1 MISVEPEMDSKSRT
15 DYNTYSLSSSQSSS
29 SPSIETKAS
38 HESPFKSMASMSSTT
53 TTSTSITEKTS
64 GLRLRNTNVE
74 MSSHKT
80 QANEVPLFAGET
92 IVGNLR
98 ARDVTYLCPY
108 SGPIRGSLYVTNYKL
123 YFKSN
128 ECEPHFVLEVA
139 LCCVS
144 RIEKVGGATSKGEN
158 SYGIDLLCKDMRNL
172 RFAHKQE
179 NHSRRDV
186 FEKLHQFAFPL
197 SNKLPLFAFEYQ
209 AKYPINGWHV
219 YEPIA
224 EYKRMGLPNES
235 WRITKF
241 NESYELCDTY
251 PAVLA
256 VPSTATDDY
265 LKSVASF
272 RSRGRIPVLS
282 WLHPESQASIT
293 RCSQPSVGMSGKRNR
308 DDESYIQLIMDANAQ
323 SHKIFIMDARPI
335 ANAVAN
341 KARGGGYEN
350 EELYRNAEINF
361 LDIHSIHVMRESL
374 RKLKELCFPAIGD
387 EQHWYSNLESTH
399 WLEHIR
405 SILSGTL
412 RIVDKI
418 ENNKTSVVVHCSDGW
433 DRTAQLTSLSMI
445 LLDPYYRTLKGFEV
459 LIEKEWIS
467 FGHKFA
473 QRIGHGEDK
482 HSDDNR
488 SPVFLQFIDCVWQIT
503 RQFPNAFEFNEFF
516 LLTIVD
522 HLYSCLFGTFLCNSE
537 SQRMKEEVKSKT
549 ISLWSYTN
557 NHIDDFKNPL
567 YSTFQKQHV
576 LMPVA
581 SLRRIHLWTGYF
593 CRWNPNLRPQEP
605 IKARNKEL
613 LLMKKEIKKRTDDL
627 QKELQ
632 TKLSRIGGGNGPN
645 PNNNSGGNSGI
656 SGASASSGVSSTSG
670 LGRITSVISI

>member
-1 MISVEPEMDSKSRT
+1 MSANQMIGP
-15 DYNTYSLSSSQSSS
+15 
-29 SPSIETKAS
+29 
-38 HESPFKSMASMSSTT
+38 
-53 TTSTSITEKTS
+53 
-64 GLRLRNTNVE
+64 
-74 MSSHKT
+74 
-80 QANEVPLFAGET
+80 EVPLFPGET

-108 SGPIRGSLYVTNYKL
+108 SGPIRGSLFVTNYKL
-123 YFKSN
+123 YFKSTDSDA
-128 ECEPHFVLEVA
+128 PLVLSVP

-144 RIEKVGGATSKGEN
+144 RVEKVGGATSKGEN

-186 FEKLHQFAFPL
+186 FEKLQQYAFPL

-209 AKYPINGWHV
+209 MKFAINGWTV

-235 WRITKF
+235 WKITKI
-241 NESYELCDTY
+241 NEKYELCDTY

-256 VPSTATDDY
+256 VPSAANDDF
-265 LKSVASF
+265 LRSVASF
-272 RSRGRIPVLS
+272 RSRGRLAVLS

-293 RCSQPSVGMSGKRNR
+293 RCSQPSVGVTNKRNR
-308 DDESYIQLIMDANAQ
+308 DDEAYIQMIMDANAQ
-323 SHKIFIMDARPI
+323 SHKIFIMDARPL

-341 KARGGGYEN
+341 KARGGGYES

-418 ENNKTSVVVHCSDGW
+418 ENNKTSVIVHCSDGW

-445 LLDPYYRTLKGFEV
+445 LLDPYYRTIKGFEV
-459 LIEKEWIS
+459 LVEKEWIS

-488 SPVFLQFIDCVWQIT
+488 SPVFLQFVDCVWQISK
-503 RQFPNAFEFNEFF
+503 QFPNAFEFNEFF
-516 LLTIVD
+516 LITILD
-522 HLYSCLFGTFLCNSE
+522 HLYGCLFGTFLCNSE
-537 SQRMKEEVKSKT
+537 FQRHKEEIKSKT
-549 ISLWSYTN
+549 KSLWSYTN
-557 NHIDDFKNPL
+557 SAENVDDFKNPL
-567 YSTFQKQHV
+567 YDSYQKRHV

-581 SLRRIHLWTGYF
+581 SLRRIQLWTAYF
-593 CRWNPNLRPQEP
+593 CRWNPNLRPQQP
-605 IKARNKEL
+605 IQSRNKEL
-613 LLMKKEIKKRTDDL
+613 LLMRSEIKKRVDDL

-632 TKLSRIGGGNGPN
+632 TKLSRMGGTGANANPTSSGAAGGANSSIGGGPT
-645 PNNNSGGNSGI
+645 
-656 SGASASSGVSSTSG
+656 AAGVPSSTG
-670 LGRITSVISI
+670 LARITSVISI

>member
-1 MISVEPEMDSKSRT
+1 MDSKSKS
-15 DYNTYSLSSSQSSS
+15 DYNSYSFSGSQSSS
-29 SPSIETKAS
+29 SPSIETKDT
-38 HESPFKSMASMSSTT
+38 FKSMASNSSTT
-53 TTSTSITEKTS
+53 TTSTSTTDKTKAI
-64 GLRLRNTNVE
+64 GLRSRNTNSNTNSNQE
-74 MSSHKT
+74 MNAMNAS
-80 QANEVPLFAGET
+80 EVPLFPGET

-108 SGPIRGSLYVTNYKL
+108 LGPIRGSLYVTNYKL

-128 ECEPHFVLEVA
+128 DFEPPFILDVA
-139 LCCVS
+139 LCVVS

-158 SYGIDLLCKDMRNL
+158 SYGIDLVCKDMRNL

-186 FEKLHQFAFPL
+186 FEKLQQYAFPL

-209 AKYPINGWHV
+209 GKYQINGWSV

-235 WRITKF
+235 WRITKI
-241 NESYELCDTY
+241 NENYELCDTY

-256 VPSTATDDY
+256 VPSAATDDY
-265 LKSVASF
+265 LRSFASF

-308 DDESYIQLIMDANAQ
+308 EDESYIQFIMDANAQ

-445 LLDPYYRTLKGFEV
+445 LLDPYFRTLKGFEV

-467 FGHKFA
+467 FGHKYA
-473 QRIGHGEDK
+473 QRIGHGDDK

-516 LLTIVD
+516 LITIMD

-537 SQRMKEEVKSKT
+537 FQRKKEEVKSKT
-549 ISLWSYTN
+549 KSLWSYTN
-557 NHIDDFKNPL
+557 SNIDDFKNPL
-567 YSTFQKQHV
+567 YSTFPKQHV

-581 SLRRIHLWTGYF
+581 SLRRIQLWTGYF
-593 CRWNPNLRPQEP
+593 CRWNPNLRPQQP
-605 IKARNKEL
+605 IQARNKEL
-613 LLMKKEIKKRTDDL
+613 LLMKKEIKKRADDL

-632 TKLSRIGGGNGPN
+632 TKLSRIGGVNAPN
-645 PNNNSGGNSGI
+645 PNNNSNANSGAN
-656 SGASASSGVSSTSG
+656 SGASASSAVTS
-670 LGRITSVISI
+670 GRITSVISI